1 MPLSPLASKMKRK
14 PGQRVALINAPEGY
28 RARLGPLPGDEPPA
42 TSLKG
47 SFDWVQVFVK
57 TRAGL
62 DAILPKLVPALRP
75 DGLLWIPFPKGSSKL
90 QTDLTRDTG
99 WEALRRVDLKWINL
113 ISVDETWSAF
123 SLRPYKPGEKR
134 QNFR

>member
-1 MPLSPLASKMKRK
+1 MSLTPLAAKIKRK
-14 PGQRVALINAPEGY
+14 PGQRVALINAPEGHA
-28 RARLGPLPGDEPPA
+28 ARLGSLPGDEPAA
-42 TSLKG
+42 TSLRG
-47 SFDWVQVFVK
+47 RFDWVQLFVR

-62 DAILPKLVPALRP
+62 NANPPRLVPALKP
-75 DGLLWIPFPKGSSKL
+75 DGLLWISFPKGSSKI
-90 QTDLTRDTG
+90 QSDLTRDTG

-134 QNFR
+134 QNFQ